1 MCGTMSDIYIY
12 NYIDIY
18 IYIYIYVLGI
28 KLMHPVSTL
37 NVLSATIFPAS
48 VL

>member
-18 IYIYIYVLGI
+18 IYIYVLGI
-28 KLMHPVSTL
+28 KLMYPVSTL